1 MSELQVSKFASAGNA
16 PVLVLLHGWG
26 SSSKIWQ
33 PLIPKLAKASN
44 VWCVDLPGHGENHD
58 IDWDGT
64 ADQGVELLAN
74 ALPKKCVLVGWS
86 LGGLLAQLF
95 AKHYPHRVH
104 SLMLVASTP
113 KFIAGPDWPHAM
125 SADTFASFVN
135 HFDVSP
141 QATMKNFIALQSLH
155 SKSSKQCKQ
164 ALTSAMSIEDLDT
177 IQWGLQWLQNLDL
190 RDTFLEEAVSI
201 DLLQGENDQVSFL
214 KAAKHTADIW
224 KHAQLHKIAEAGH
237 APFLSHPEQFVE
249 QVRSMLANIETEPC

>member
-86 LGGLLAQLF
+86 LGGLLAQP
-95 AKHYPHRVH
+95 ARI
-104 SLMLVASTP
+104 S
-113 KFIAGPDWPHAM
+113 WAM
-125 SADTFASFVN
+125 
-135 HFDVSP
+135 H
-141 QATMKNFIALQSLH
+141 
-155 SKSSKQCKQ
+155 
-164 ALTSAMSIEDLDT
+164 
-177 IQWGLQWLQNLDL
+177 
-190 RDTFLEEAVSI
+190 
-201 DLLQGENDQVSFL
+201 
-214 KAAKHTADIW
+214 
-224 KHAQLHKIAEAGH
+224 
-237 APFLSHPEQFVE
+237 
-249 QVRSMLANIETEPC
+249 